1 MRFWAFRSRAITAI
15 SKGARR
21 NDRRASNCHR
31 ERAADAGS
39 RTILIGEAYQR
50 PPPPGPFSTFI
61 ANKGT
66 YTNQRLGDPSGPLG
80 DPWAPWVTQGAP
92 RRHPIPDPIPMSAEG
107 RKLKEAARRN
117 NRRALGRF
125 SQLPRANYQEPLL
138 SSFFCQ
144 RSRPKA
150 PSSPEP
156 NSMFYHLFALVSS
169 KKSAKNA
176 AVNSK
181 LSDATGWSRHL
192 CLVTTFFD
200 NRIR

>member
-1 MRFWAFRSRAITAI
+1 M
-15 SKGARR
+15 
-21 NDRRASNCHR
+21 
-31 ERAADAGS
+31 
-39 RTILIGEAYQR
+39 IGEAYQPHPR
-50 PPPPGPFSTFI
+50 PALFQLLLQTKALTPINAWATL
-61 ANKGT
+61 AC
-66 YTNQRLGDPSGPLG
+66 PLG
-80 DPWAPWVTQGAP
+80 DPWVTQGSP
-92 RRHPIPDPIPMSAEG
+92 RRHPIPDPIPIPSRQRVANSKKPRG
-107 RKLKEAARRN
+107 AITAA
-117 NRRALGRF
+117 LWGRF